1 MKPKAFDYVR
11 VDTLP
16 AAFAALAAH
25 DNAKI
30 IAGGQSLV
38 PMMNF
43 RVAQPEVLVDINGV
57 EALRSIVRDGA
68 VIRIGAMARYRDIID
83 HPLVRESL
91 PLLVE
96 ALGHVGYPAIRN
108 RGTLGGSV
116 VHNDPSAESGVALCC
131 LGAELVVA
139 SAEGERVIPI
149 AEFFVTTYLTDIAP
163 HEVLTEIRMPLPAPR
178 TGSAFREVAKR
189 VGDFAIVNVAALV
202 SVGAEGEVCA
212 VSLALGGVAETP
224 VSIDV
229 GRAVLGQPLD
239 ARRAAEAARLVDA
252 ASSPDDD
259 NVAGADYKRHL
270 AGVLVK
276 QALLAAYADAT
287 AKGA

>member
-11 VDTLP
+11 VDTL
-16 AAFAALAAH
+16 AALFAALAVH

-43 RVAQPEVLVDINGV
+43 RVAQPEVLVDINGI
-57 EALRSIVRDGA
+57 EALRHIHHDGMLF
-68 VIRIGAMARYRDIID
+68 RIGAMARYQDLID
-83 HPLVRESL
+83 SPQLRACL

-116 VHNDPSAESGVALCC
+116 VHNDPSAEAGVALCC

-139 SAEGERVIPI
+139 SADGERVVPI
-149 AEFFVTTYLTDIAP
+149 AEFFLTTYLTDIAP
-163 HEVLTEIRMPLPAPR
+163 HEVLTEIRIPVPAPG

-202 SVGAEGEVCA
+202 NVDARREVSA

-224 VSIDV
+224 VAVDIGGAV
-229 GRAVLGQPLD
+229 RGRSLD
-239 ARRAAEAARLVDA
+239 AVGATRAARLVDEA
-252 ASSPDDD
+252 IDPQDD
-259 NVAGADYKRHL
+259 NVAGAAYKRHL
-270 AGVLVK
+270 ASVLV
-276 QALLAAYADAT
+276 QRALLAAFADAT
-287 AKGA
+287 ARET

>member
-1 MKPKAFDYVR
+1 MKPKAFDHVR
-11 VDTLP
+11 VDTL
-16 AAFAALAAH
+16 AALFAALAVH

-43 RVAQPEVLVDINGV
+43 RVAQPEVLVDINGI
-57 EALRSIVRDGA
+57 EALRHIQRNGMQL
-68 VIRIGAMARYRDIID
+68 RIGAMVRYQDLID
-83 HPLVRESL
+83 SPQVRACL

-96 ALGHVGYPAIRN
+96 ALGYVGYPAIRN

-131 LGAELVVA
+131 LGAELVIA
-139 SAEGERVIPI
+139 SAEGERVVPI
-149 AEFFVTTYLTDIAP
+149 AEFFITTYLTDIAP
-163 HEVLTEIRMPLPAPR
+163 HEVLTEIRIPVLPPR

-202 SVGAEGEVCA
+202 SVDARTEVSA

-224 VSIDV
+224 VAIDV
-229 GRAVLGQPLD
+229 GRVVLGRPLD
-239 ARRAAEAARLVDA
+239 AVSAMEAARLVDEA
-252 ASSPDDD
+252 IDPQDD
-259 NVAGADYKRHL
+259 NVAGAAYKRHL
-270 AGVLVK
+270 AGVLVER
-276 QALLAAYADAT
+276 ALLAAFADAT
-287 AKGA
+287 ARET

>member
-1 MKPKAFDYVR
+1 MKPKPFDYVR

-16 AAFAALAAH
+16 ALFAALAAH

-57 EALRSIVRDGA
+57 EALNHVGRTDGW
-68 VIRIGAMARYRDIID
+68 VRIGAMTRYRDLIEN
-83 HPLVRESL
+83 PLLRESL
-91 PLLVE
+91 PLLIE

-116 VHNDPSAESGVALCC
+116 VHNDPSAEGGVALCC

-139 SAEGERVIPI
+139 SATGERVVPI

-163 HEVLTEIRMPLPAPR
+163 HEVLTEIRIPVPAPR

-202 SVGAEGEVCA
+202 SVDAGGMVSAA
-212 VSLALGGVAETP
+212 SLALGGVAETP
-224 VSIDV
+224 VSFDI
-229 GRAVLGQPLD
+229 GPAVLGRPID
-239 ARRAAEAARLVDA
+239 AARAAEAARLVDE
-252 ASSPDDD
+252 ASDPQDD
-259 NVAGADYKRHL
+259 NVAGAEYKRHL

-276 QALLAAYADAT
+276 QALLAAYADAM
-287 AKGA
+287 AEGA

>member
-1 MKPKAFDYVR
+1 MKPKPFDYVR

-16 AAFAALAAH
+16 ALFAALAAH

-57 EALRSIVRDGA
+57 EALNHVGRKDGW
-68 VIRIGAMARYRDIID
+68 VRIGAMTRYRDLIEN
-83 HPLVRESL
+83 PLLREGL
-91 PLLVE
+91 PLLIE

-116 VHNDPSAESGVALCC
+116 VHNDPSAEGGVALCC

-139 SAEGERVIPI
+139 SATGERVVPI

-163 HEVLTEIRMPLPAPR
+163 HEVLTEIRIPLPAPR

-202 SVGAEGEVCA
+202 SVDAGGMVSAA
-212 VSLALGGVAETP
+212 SLALGGVAETP
-224 VSIDV
+224 VSFDI
-229 GRAVLGQPLD
+229 GAAVLGRPLN
-239 ARRAAEAARLVDA
+239 AARAAEAARLVDE
-252 ASSPDDD
+252 ASDPQDD
-259 NVAGADYKRHL
+259 NVAGAEYKRHL

-276 QALLAAYADAT
+276 QALLAAYADAM

>member
-1 MKPKAFDYVR
+1 MKPKSFDYVR

-16 AAFAALAAH
+16 ALFATLAAH
-25 DNAKI
+25 DNAKL

-43 RVAQPEVLVDINGV
+43 RVAQPELLVDINGI
-57 EALRSIVRDGA
+57 EALRHVVRDGE
-68 VIRIGAMARYRDIID
+68 VLRIGAMARYRELLDS
-83 HPLVRESL
+83 PLLRENL
-91 PLLVE
+91 PLLVD
-96 ALGHVGYPAIRN
+96 ALAHVGYPAIRN

-116 VHNDPSAESGVALCC
+116 VHNDPSAEAGVALCC
-131 LGAELVVA
+131 LGAELAIA
-139 SAEGERVIPI
+139 SAEDTRIVPI

-163 HEVLTEIRMPLPAPR
+163 HEVLTEIRVPVPAPR
-178 TGSAFREVAKR
+178 TGWAFREIAKR

-202 SVGAEGEVCA
+202 TADARGETTA

-224 VSIDV
+224 VRIDV
-229 GRAVLGQPLD
+229 AAALLGRPLD
-239 ARRAAEAARLVDA
+239 AARAAAAARSVDEA
-252 ASSPDDD
+252 IDPQDD
-259 NVAGADYKRHL
+259 NVASGEYKRHL

-276 QALLAAYADAT
+276 QALLAAYADAI

>member
-16 AAFAALAAH
+16 ALFAALQAH

-57 EALRSIVRDGA
+57 EALRHIRRDGMQL
-68 VIRIGAMARYRDIID
+68 RIGAMARYQDLID
-83 HPLVRESL
+83 SPHVRACL

-116 VHNDPSAESGVALCC
+116 VHNDPSAEGGVALCC
-131 LGAELVVA
+131 LGAELAVA
-139 SAEGERVIPI
+139 SADGERVMPI
-149 AEFFVTTYLTDIAP
+149 AEFFITTYLTDIAP
-163 HEVLTEIRMPLPAPR
+163 HEVLTELRIPVPAPR
-178 TGSAFREVAKR
+178 TGCAFREMAKR

-202 SVGAEGEVCA
+202 SVDARMEVSA

-224 VSIDV
+224 VAIDV
-229 GRAVLGQPLD
+229 GRAVLGRPLD
-239 ARRAAEAARLVDA
+239 VVRATEAARLVDEA
-252 ASSPDDD
+252 IDPQDD
-259 NVAGADYKRHL
+259 NVAGATYKRHL

-276 QALLAAYADAT
+276 RALLASYADAT
-287 AKGA
+287 ARGT